1 MCSVGVTLIIRRHG
15 PYESPIEKDSLQT
28 SKQEWCPAVLVKIE
42 AFTVKN
48 VPRIKPGDDLTDF
61 LHGCNLQEG
70 DIIVIASTVVS
81 KAEGLIKTLDSF
93 SPSERAYGMAKDLH
107 EDPRFVEAVL
117 EESTEVLIE
126 KPFLL
131 VENKFGQICVNAGL
145 DRSNV
150 EEGYVLLLPANPS
163 ASARKIRKRIK
174 ERYRSNV
181 AVIITDTCGRSF
193 REGQTGI
200 GIGFAGISPM
210 KDWRGLKDLEGK
222 ELEITNEGLGD
233 EVAGMANILM
243 GEGAGGTPRVI
254 VRGLTYRDGAEHVF
268 RPKETDVIRQAID
281 KAYRP
286 L

>member
-1 MCSVGVTLIIRRHG
+1 MGVTLIIRRHG
-15 PYESPIEKDSLQT
+15 PYESPIEKDSLQV
-28 SKQEWCPAVLVKIE
+28 SKHDWCPTVLVKIE
-42 AFTVKN
+42 AFTVQN

-61 LHGCNLQEG
+61 LYGCGLQDG

-93 SPSERAYGMAKDLH
+93 SPGERAYRMATDLR

-131 VENKFGQICVNAGL
+131 VESKFGQVCVNAGL

-150 EEGYVLLLPANPS
+150 EEGYVLLLPDDPS
-163 ASARKIRKRIK
+163 ASARKIRERIK
-174 ERYRSNV
+174 ERYRINV

-193 REGQTGI
+193 REGQTGV

-233 EVAGMANILM
+233 EIAGMANILM
-243 GEGAGGTPRVI
+243 GEGAGGTPLVI
-254 VRGLTYRDGAEHVF
+254 VRGLDYRNGAEHVF
-268 RPKETDVIRQAID
+268 RSKETDIIRQAID

-286 L
+286 A